1 MQQRNI
7 NKECRVLFGD
17 IFIVPFLGPALFDS
31 DVQPGV
37 GKFDC
42 IWLKWFAR
50 GQGIWLQIFEKCQI
64 PTPYP
69 ASPPPPSALH
79 W

>member
-42 IWLKWFAR
+42 IWLKWFAL
-50 GQGIWLQIFEKCQI
+50 GQGIWLHIVEKFQI